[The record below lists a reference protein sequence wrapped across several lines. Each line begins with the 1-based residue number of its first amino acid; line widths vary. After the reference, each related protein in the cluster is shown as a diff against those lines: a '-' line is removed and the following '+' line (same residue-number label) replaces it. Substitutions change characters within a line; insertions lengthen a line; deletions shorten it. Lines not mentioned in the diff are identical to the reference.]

1 VALPRRTGRS
11 RLTLALLVLTSLAV
25 LTLDFRNAGIVESAR
40 RAAATV
46 FSPLRGVAD
55 TATSPFSNGWNGITR
70 YGDVKSEN
78 DRLRTRIADLE
89 GRQAQA
95 TAALTENEQLHK
107 EANIPWVGD
116 VPKVEARVVS
126 GSVSNFSHSV
136 DISKGS
142 KDGIAVG
149 MPVVSGDGLV
159 GRVQQVTAGRST
171 IQLITDPDFR
181 VGVRVLPTSVLGT
194 ARGTGKGDPLVVDTG
209 LGADDTSIKP
219 GASVTTSG
227 EETSVFPASIPI
239 GTVTGSSKASGGLTL
254 NLSVK
259 PLVDTERLS
268 FITVLLR
275 ADPG

>member
-78 DRLRTRIADLE
+78 DRLRARIAGLE
-89 GRQAQA
+89 GQKVQGAD
-95 TAALTENEQLHK
+95 ALAEYEKLLK
-107 EANIPWVGD
+107 EVDIPWVGD
-116 VPKVEARVVS
+116 VPRLQARVVS
-126 GSVSNFSHSV
+126 GAVSNFSHSV

-142 KDGIAVG
+142 NDGIRVG
-149 MPVVSGDGLV
+149 MPVVSGAGLV
-159 GRVQQVTAGRST
+159 GRVQQVSAGRST

-181 VGVRVLPTSVLGT
+181 VGVKVLPDGVLGT

-209 LGADDTSIKP
+209 LGADDTSVKA
-219 GASVTTSG
+219 GSSVTTSG
-227 EETSVFPASIPI
+227 QETSVFPASIPV

-254 NLSVK
+254 NLTVK
-259 PLVDTERLS
+259 PLVDTERLA
-268 FITVLLR
+268 FVTILLR